1 MKQRTLHPL
10 LQKLAALVI
19 LGVGLG
25 AGVSALGY
33 PLVEALAQR
42 SEADNRLAR
51 YASLASSA
59 PAAGAAYNPTDLAAT
74 HIDAAEAQLALQAT
88 VDRLARSAGLAVQT
102 TQPLAAEH
110 LGDFGQGVWIDLSFT
125 SDLQAL
131 VAFLASFDAE
141 RPLLMVRRLEIEAGQ
156 GSRPDIFLA
165 VKVQI
170 GRAWRPAEA
179 LP

>member
-1 MKQRTLHPL
+1 MKQRTLHPI

-25 AGVSALGY
+25 AAVSALGY
-33 PLVEALAQR
+33 PLVDALAQR
-42 SEADNRLAR
+42 NEAENRLAR
-51 YASLASSA
+51 YAELALS
-59 PAAGAAYNPTDLAAT
+59 PLPAGAAYNPVDLAAT

-88 VDRLARSAGLAVQT
+88 VDRLARSAGLAVQS

-110 LGDFGQGVWIDLSFT
+110 LGDFGRGVWVDLSFT
-125 SDLQAL
+125 SDLEAL
-131 VAFLASFDAE
+131 AAFLASFDAE

-156 GSRPDIFLA
+156 GPRPDIFLA

-170 GRAWRPAEA
+170 GRAWRPIEA
-179 LP
+179 SP